1 MPFGLG
7 FGETILILAIVLIF
21 FGPRRMP
28 EMGASLGKGIRDF
41 KRALNGISAEINEG
55 ANPTTH
61 TVHQPFP
68 VPQPTVVASPADA
81 TVAAAQVGG
90 DATVAA
96 PEGTAPVEIDVVST
110 PVGQIAAD
118 HPTFQQTVAA
128 SPADVGAPVR
138 LDEPAAEPERQSS
151 APVA

>member
-41 KRALNGISAEINEG
+41 KRALNGISAEINDG
-55 ANPTTH
+55 ANPLTRAT
-61 TVHQPFP
+61 HQPFP
-68 VPQPTVVASPADA
+68 VPAQTVVAAPSDPAAVAVADA
-81 TVAAAQVGG
+81 TVPV
-90 DATVAA
+90 
-96 PEGTAPVEIDVVST
+96 PETTTPVEIDVVST
-110 PVGQIAAD
+110 PIGQVAAD
-118 HPTFQQTVAA
+118 HPTFQPTAAA

-138 LDEPAAEPERQSS
+138 LDAPAAEAERQHTAPS
-151 APVA
+151 A